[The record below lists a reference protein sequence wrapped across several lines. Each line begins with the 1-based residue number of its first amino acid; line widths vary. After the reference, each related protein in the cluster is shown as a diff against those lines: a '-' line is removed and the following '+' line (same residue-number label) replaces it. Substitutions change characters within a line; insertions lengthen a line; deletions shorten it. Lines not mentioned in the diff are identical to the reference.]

1 MNQSQLK
8 KISIKCAHKI
18 IAKKIFLE
26 PYKHLVVDN
35 FLPIDLAEK
44 CLSSFPNINDSIW
57 EHEHDND
64 IEVKSRTTWT
74 SEFDIPDNIIDA
86 VKILNGAHL
95 LRAFSEVFNIQKLL
109 PDAYYNGGGLNIM
122 QKGGLLG
129 VHVDGNYHDASG
141 LNRRLN
147 VLLYLNSKWNKDW
160 GGELGLYDRD
170 GKSLI
175 KKIAPIFNRLV
186 VFDTNDYSFHGIP
199 TPLNCPS
206 DESRKSIILY
216 YYTKESRP
224 ANQSITEKPHSA
236 LWVKRSLKDKKGN
249 SLRKKYE

>member
-8 KISIKCAHKI
+8 KISINSANKI
-18 IAKKIFLE
+18 IAKGIFLE

-44 CLSSFPNINDSIW
+44 YLSSFPTINDSVW
-57 EHEHDND
+57 EHENNID
-64 IEVKSRTTWT
+64 IEVKSRTTWA

-86 VKILNGAHL
+86 VKILNGANL
-95 LRAFSEVFNIQKLL
+95 LKAFSEVFDIQKLL
-109 PDAYYNGGGLNIM
+109 PDVYYTGGGLNIM

-147 VLLYLNSKWNKDW
+147 VLLYLNPKWNKDW
-160 GGELGLYDRD
+160 GGELSLYDRD
-170 GKSLI
+170 GKNLI

-199 TPLNCPS
+199 TPLNFPL

-224 ANQSITEKPHSA
+224 ANQSISEKPHSA
-236 LWVKRSLKDKKGN
+236 LWVKRSLKDKRGN

>member
-1 MNQSQLK
+1 M
-8 KISIKCAHKI
+8 
-18 IAKKIFLE
+18 
-26 PYKHLVVDN
+26 DN
-35 FLPIDLAEK
+35 FLPIDLAKK
-44 CLSSFPNINDSIW
+44 CLSSFPSINDSIW

-86 VKILNGAHL
+86 VKILNGANL

-109 PDAYYNGGGLNIM
+109 PDAYYTGGGLNIM

-147 VLLYLNSKWNKDW
+147 TLLYLNPKWNKNW
-160 GGELGLYDRD
+160 GGELSLYDRS
-170 GKSLI
+170 GKKII
-175 KKIAPIFNRLV
+175 KKIAPIFNRLI

-199 TPLNCPS
+199 EPLNFPL

-224 ANQSITEKPHSA
+224 ANQSITEMPHSA
-236 LWVKRSLKDKKGN
+236 LWVKRSLKDKRGN
-249 SLRKKYE
+249 SLRIKYE